1 LVEIDA
7 EGVYSSQRPCST
19 DFLYTQGVAR
29 NISDRELEEA
39 SLQGQ
44 QESARR
50 IGAHA
55 GQIRSAYRQL
65 QQQIKVRQRQEAE
78 AESIQ
83 KIRDAIW
90 RISKAEQIDD
100 VLWTI
105 HDSLRGL
112 DIDFYGISINHVDK
126 SRSIVRHYSFAGDEG
141 GWTVSQDRVVIERVS
156 NLVQADGPT
165 YRVDLHREDL
175 WEERD
180 KIESG
185 WGPPIRSVIDVPFEA
200 GTFAVNSRSPEA
212 FSERDQQFLVK
223 MAVVLQEG
231 FRRMSDLQDVQ
242 ERSREAEQLT
252 IKLQAALDRE
262 VVLSRIRDQIMEM
275 RTLRDAPQHRDMLAA
290 LRELGV
296 PVDGMSMQ
304 FPALLTVAGE
314 TTPCALMEQQ
324 QEGLL
329 AALDADM
336 RGGVFGPVQRTGCIQ
351 RGDRITVLAAS

>member
-29 NISDRELEEA
+29 NISDRELKGA

-50 IGAHA
+50 IGAHT

-100 VLWTI
+100 VLCTI

-126 SRSIVRHYSFAGDEG
+126 SRSIVRHYSFAGE
-141 GWTVSQDRVVIERVS
+141 
-156 NLVQADGPT
+156 
-165 YRVDLHREDL
+165 
-175 WEERD
+175 
-180 KIESG
+180 
-185 WGPPIRSVIDVPFEA
+185 
-200 GTFAVNSRSPEA
+200 
-212 FSERDQQFLVK
+212 
-223 MAVVLQEG
+223 
-231 FRRMSDLQDVQ
+231 
-242 ERSREAEQLT
+242 
-252 IKLQAALDRE
+252 
-262 VVLSRIRDQIMEM
+262 EM

-304 FPALLTVAGE
+304 FPAILTVAGE